1 LLPHHNRNSASSD
14 PPAYISRGESRKV
27 AGHLRGGAELAE
39 RSRRRYG
46 APTLITGGLPMLA
59 WLESIAGPAYATAML
74 WTLGAL
80 LLLVVI
86 LLFIKV
92 IRSLSFGTFVSGGRN
107 RKARLAVMDATAVDS
122 HRRLVLVRRDDVE
135 HLILIGGPT
144 DVVVEQN
151 IRLVAAQRRPAAEE
165 QLQPREAVREVR
177 LPPDAQAMS
186 PTVPVAPQ
194 PAAMPQPAAEPAPPS
209 PQPVV
214 AERPRPMPVAPPQP
228 APAATRPAMAPL
240 RPAPP
245 APAPFTPRPR
255 PIEQQPSAPAAGLP
269 RAVPPAAPLAAT
281 APAAP
286 VAAAQPPAPPR
297 PVPPRAVND
306 QPPSIDDALL
316 EELEVT
322 LDRNAAAAAQS
333 ADQGLPSSVEDEM
346 SKLLGDLARPR
357 R

>member
-1 LLPHHNRNSASSD
+1 MRL
-14 PPAYISRGESRKV
+14 AYISRGESRKV
-27 AGHLRGGAELAE
+27 GGHLRHGSELAE

-46 APTLITGGLPMLA
+46 APTLNTGGLRMLA

-92 IRSLSFGTFVSGGRN
+92 LRSLSFGTFVSGGRN
-107 RKARLAVMDATAVDS
+107 RKTRLAVMDATAVDS

-151 IRLVAAQRRPAAEE
+151 IRLVATQRRPAAEE
-165 QLQPREAVREVR
+165 QLQQREAAREVR
-177 LPPDAQAMS
+177 LPPDAQVMV
-186 PTVPVAPQ
+186 PTVPVAPP
-194 PAAMPQPAAEPAPPS
+194 PATVAPQPIVETAPPPPQPVAVERARPVPAPP
-209 PQPVV
+209 
-214 AERPRPMPVAPPQP
+214 P
-228 APAATRPAMAPL
+228 APVRPAMAPL

-245 APAPFTPRPR
+245 SPAPFAPRPR
-255 PIEQQPSAPAAGLP
+255 PVEQQSTAAAPGLP
-269 RAVPPAAPLAAT
+269 RAMPPVAPQPAAAT
-281 APAAP
+281 ASTPP
-286 VAAAQPPAPPR
+286 PPPAPR

-322 LDRNAAAAAQS
+322 LDRNAAASAQS
-333 ADQGLPSSVEDEM
+333 SEQGLPSSVEDEM